1 MYRSTLKC
9 TIIVAQPESQSK
21 TPWFIH
27 DQPIQ
32 ARFSEVEQQAQQYLC
47 TCAVRACDCVRV
59 LFMVFV
65 PINLNLRNRAN
76 LTFSDIIIFRYH
88 FPQIYK
94 RGLISQYPP
103 IKKQFNNNS
112 KLSIHSNQKYDSL
125 AIRFIFNNCFNTT
138 SSTGID
144 ADSKIQ
150 ERSR

>member
-1 MYRSTLKC
+1 MTSLYRPDSLKWNNKLDN
-9 TIIVAQPESQSK
+9 I
-21 TPWFIH
+21 
-27 DQPIQ
+27 
-32 ARFSEVEQQAQQYLC
+32 C
-47 TCAVRACDCVRV
+47 TCVVRACDCVRV

-103 IKKQFNNNS
+103 IKNNS
-112 KLSIHSNQKYDSL
+112 TFKTFNSNTQIKKDDSL
-125 AIRFIFNNCFNTT
+125 TIRFIFNNCFNTT

-144 ADSKIQ
+144 ADSKIK
-150 ERSR
+150 ERSRQR

>member
-1 MYRSTLKC
+1 M
-9 TIIVAQPESQSK
+9 
-21 TPWFIH
+21 
-27 DQPIQ
+27 
-32 ARFSEVEQQAQQYLC
+32 EQQAQQYLC

-103 IKKQFNNNS
+103 IKNNS
-112 KLSIHSNQKYDSL
+112 TFKTFNSNTQIKNMIRSPFALFLTIVSIQQAVLGSML
-125 AIRFIFNNCFNTT
+125 TVRFRRE
-138 SSTGID
+138 
-144 ADSKIQ
+144 ADKDEIITISEAGK
-150 ERSR
+150 

>member
-1 MYRSTLKC
+1 MNRTSECIGQHLNVQLLLRNLKVSLKLLGLFM
-9 TIIVAQPESQSK
+9 TSLYKPDSLKWNNKLNNI
-21 TPWFIH
+21 
-27 DQPIQ
+27 
-32 ARFSEVEQQAQQYLC
+32 C

-103 IKKQFNNNS
+103 IKNNS
-112 KLSIHSNQKYDSL
+112 TFKTFNSNTQ
-125 AIRFIFNNCFNTT
+125 II
-138 SSTGID
+138 
-144 ADSKIQ
+144 KI
-150 ERSR
+150 